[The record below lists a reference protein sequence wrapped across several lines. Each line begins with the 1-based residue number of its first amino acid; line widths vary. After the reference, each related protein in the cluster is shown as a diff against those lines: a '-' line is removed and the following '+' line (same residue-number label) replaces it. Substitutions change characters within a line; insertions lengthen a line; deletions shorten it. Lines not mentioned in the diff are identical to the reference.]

1 MRSGDEHSSATLSA
15 MRRTGWFFIF
25 AFWTALGLFQA
36 VHTFLAM
43 LSHHH
48 SLARLIV
55 YQLLVWWL
63 WAALTPLVYVV
74 ARRYPLVPFHL
85 RNLALHM
92 AAAMTMLIVHAAFW
106 VGVMIA
112 LQPFDERTITHVT
125 LPLLVD
131 MTISRLPLE
140 LMLYFGVVLVM
151 HALDFH
157 TRAMRLEQSLTA
169 AQLHALELQLQ
180 PHFLFN
186 TLNSVSALVR
196 AQRNDQAVEMIAGLS
211 DLLRYTLDHAG
222 EQRVPLEK
230 EAAVLR
236 RYLEI
241 QHARF
246 GDRLEVRI
254 DIAPEAKRAAV
265 PALILQPL
273 AENAIRHGIAQSAA
287 AGRIDVAAYRD
298 DALLR
303 IDMFNSGRLRGDAPR
318 GIGLRNTIERLRQ
331 LYPGAERFE
340 LRSVPDGVLASIRI
354 PWSEAG

>member
-1 MRSGDEHSSATLSA
+1 MRSDDQQSYATLSA
-15 MRRTGWFFIF
+15 MRRTGWLFTFG
-25 AFWTALGLFQA
+25 FWTALAVFEA
-36 VHTFLAM
+36 VHTWLGM
-43 LSHHH
+43 LSHGH
-48 SLARLIV
+48 SLVRLIV
-55 YQLLVWWL
+55 YQLLIWWL
-63 WAALTPLVYVV
+63 WAFLTPLVYAVS
-74 ARRYPLVPFHL
+74 RRYPLVPFRV
-85 RNLALHM
+85 RNLALHVG
-92 AAAMTMLIVHAAFW
+92 AALTILIVHATFW
-106 VGVMIA
+106 AGVMIA
-112 LQPFDERTITHVT
+112 IRPFDERTVAHVSVE
-125 LPLLVD
+125 LIMGMAIV
-131 MTISRLPLE
+131 RLPLE
-140 LMLYFGVVLVM
+140 LMLYFGIVMVM
-151 HALDFH
+151 HAIDYR
-157 TRAMRLEQSLTA
+157 TRAVRLEQSLTA

-186 TLNSVSALVR
+186 TLNSVSSLVR

-303 IDMFNSGRLRGDAPR
+303 IDMFNSGRLQGDAQR

-340 LRSVPDGVLASIRI
+340 LRAVPDGVMASIRI